1 MKKFLILLSR
11 ELNINIKNFSVLITN
26 LIFFSM
32 SIFIFVMSFSND
44 LDSVKSYVHCVIWV
58 VLLFNIIFST
68 EQFFESDFSDGS
80 IKELLTTGYNFFEII
95 LSKFLSILIVILLPI
110 ILILPFFAYT
120 IDNNYL
126 FYDSLIKSVIFGGP
140 SIILITLIGQI
151 LLSSLR
157 KNKVLLF
164 ILLVPFYIPTFI
176 FAIGAVELEMIQQSP
191 DKNFYILIG
200 IFMITFSIS
209 LITGKLAMEELNN

>member
-1 MKKFLILLSR
+1 
-11 ELNINIKNFSVLITN
+11 
-26 LIFFSM
+26 M

-44 LDSVKSYVHCVIWV
+44 LDSAKSYVHCVIWV

-95 LSKFLSILIVILLPI
+95 LSKFLSILIVVLLP
-110 ILILPFFAYT
+110 
-120 IDNNYL
+120 
-126 FYDSLIKSVIFGGP
+126 
-140 SIILITLIGQI
+140 
-151 LLSSLR
+151 
-157 KNKVLLF
+157 
-164 ILLVPFYIPTFI
+164 I

>member
-1 MKKFLILLSR
+1 M
-11 ELNINIKNFSVLITN
+11 
-26 LIFFSM
+26 
-32 SIFIFVMSFSND
+32 
-44 LDSVKSYVHCVIWV
+44 
-58 VLLFNIIFST
+58 
-68 EQFFESDFSDGS
+68 
-80 IKELLTTGYNFFEII
+80 
-95 LSKFLSILIVILLPI
+95 
-110 ILILPFFAYT
+110 
-120 IDNNYL
+120 
-126 FYDSLIKSVIFGGP
+126 
-140 SIILITLIGQI
+140 ITLIGQI

-164 ILLVPFYIPTFI
+164 ILLVPFYIPTLI